1 MRTVNRHTLL
11 GHVGNIIKLKNV
23 LKVNIATN
31 REWQAD
37 GERKTATDWAQVTIL
52 DKKQAEWIEENVG
65 PGDLVYVESRISNS
79 SYERDGEQ
87 VYTTD
92 VIAQPLQSPLE
103 ETILTTGHW
112 PPPIPVGRA
121 LCEARSQP
129 AAVSAEPGN
138 DRLSSR

>member
-37 GERKTATDWAQVTIL
+37 GDRKTATDWAQVTIL
-52 DKKQAEWIEENVG
+52 DKKQAAWIEENVG

-92 VIAQPLQSPLE
+92 VIAQLFNL
-103 ETILTTGHW
+103 
-112 PPPIPVGRA
+112 
-121 LCEARSQP
+121 
-129 AAVSAEPGN
+129 
-138 DRLSSR
+138 LSKKPS